1 LTHAPAPAPE
11 AFAAARAGDSA
22 AFEQLVAPHRRELRA
37 HCYRMLGSVSDAE
50 DALQESLLAAWRGI
64 AGFEER
70 STLRSWLYRV
80 TTNAC
85 LRLVSQRPVR
95 LRSYDYGP
103 PRQNTAELGE
113 PVLGPVWLEPC
124 LDDVEETLGPD
135 PAARYLERESLE
147 LAFVAALQHLP
158 GTQRAVLILRDVLEY
173 SADETAR
180 MLEAT
185 PQAVNSALQRAR
197 KTMEGRGPARSEQAE
212 LGALGADG
220 QRALVRDFMSA
231 WERQDLGALLE
242 LLTDDVRFTMPPLPA
257 WFDGREAV
265 GRFFAERVFQT
276 PWRLVPLRV
285 NAQLGLACYQ
295 QNLETGRFALAGLN
309 ALGVRDGKVREI
321 AAFIDPALVRS
332 FGLPE
337 APP

>member
-1 LTHAPAPAPE
+1 
-11 AFAAARAGDSA
+11 
-22 AFEQLVAPHRRELRA
+22 
-37 HCYRMLGSVSDAE
+37 
-50 DALQESLLAAWRGI
+50 
-64 AGFEER
+64 
-70 STLRSWLYRV
+70 
-80 TTNAC
+80 
-85 LRLVSQRPVR
+85 
-95 LRSYDYGP
+95 
-103 PRQNTAELGE
+103 
-113 PVLGPVWLEPC
+113 
-124 LDDVEETLGPD
+124 
-135 PAARYLERESLE
+135 
-147 LAFVAALQHLP
+147 
-158 GTQRAVLILRDVLEY
+158 VLEY

-197 KTMEGRGPARSEQAE
+197 KTMAGRKPARSEQAE

-220 QRALVRDFMSA
+220 QQALVRDFMSA

-265 GRFFAERVFQT
+265 GRFFADRVFET

-295 QNLETGRFALAGLN
+295 QELQTGRFALSALN
-309 ALGVRDGKVREI
+309 ALGVRAGKVREI
-321 AAFIDPALVRS
+321 AAFIDPILVRS